1 MGRVSQLQQMAQ
13 LNIIGLVGNPLLQ
26 LHLPKQTWDGV
37 QIIIRIRSLPD
48 YSMLD
53 LINIFQNYQEYL
65 GNLVFVS
72 SQVRNK
78 DAERKLA
85 KV

>member
-1 MGRVSQLQQMAQ
+1 MAQ
-13 LNIIGLVGNPLLQ
+13 LNIIGLVATAKANLV
-26 LHLPKQTWDGV
+26 GV

-53 LINIFQNYQEYL
+53 LNIFQKYQEYL
-65 GNLVFVS
+65 GILVFVS
-72 SQVRNK
+72 FQVRNK

>member
-13 LNIIGLVGNPLLQ
+13 LNIIGLVATAKANLV
-26 LHLPKQTWDGV
+26 GV

-53 LINIFQNYQEYL
+53 LNIFQKYQEYL
-65 GNLVFVS
+65 GILVFVS
-72 SQVRNK
+72 SQVGNK